1 MPSRLL
7 PSLSVLVLLFA
18 VHAQAQ
24 QAMLM
29 DAPRPSE
36 SSSSIAL
43 DRNALNRNASNQDA
57 LSQNNGFLTVGPAP
71 MLAFAVAPAA
81 QAKARSPRLNWLDWS
96 GIGAAAA
103 LRVLDY
109 TSTEK
114 ALAYPQYFHEDI
126 LPTALVKNK
135 PGFAAFQAGTVALN
149 FEAYRVLVKHHRRP
163 LALMSQSLYVGAMS
177 YQVGSNYQ
185 LLGTVPGR

>member
-1 MPSRLL
+1 MPNRLL
-7 PSLSVLVLLFA
+7 PSLWILVVVLLA

-24 QAMLM
+24 RVLLV
-29 DAPRPSE
+29 DAPLASE

-43 DRNALNRNASNQDA
+43 NH
-57 LSQNNGFLTVGPAP
+57 NNGSLALEPAP
-71 MLAFAVAPAA
+71 MMAFAVAPAP
-81 QAKARSPRLNWLDWS
+81 QPKVQTPRLNWLDWS

-114 ALAYPQYFHEDI
+114 ALAYPQYFHESI

-135 PGFAAFQAGTVALN
+135 PGFAAFQAGTVAVN
-149 FEAYRVLVKHHRRP
+149 FEASRVLVRHHRRQ
-163 LALMSQSLYVGAMS
+163 LALMSQSLYVGAMA

-185 LLGTVPGR
+185 LLGRIPHAH